1 MKNISPETTRVG
13 WIGTG
18 VMGLSMCGH
27 LLAKGY
33 NVTVYSRT
41 KEKARPLLVKGAKWA
56 DSPGAV
62 AGSSDVVFSMVG
74 FPADVREVYLGPN
87 GVLACTRAGT
97 IVVDMTTTE
106 PSLAKEIYDAAK
118 VRGGVHAVDAPVSG
132 GDVGARE
139 ARLSIMVGG
148 DPEPVAALTPL
159 FEAMGKTIVRQGG
172 PGAGQHAKMCNQIV
186 IAGTMIGVCE
196 SLIYGHKAGLSL
208 ETMLSS
214 ISGGAAGCWAL
225 SNLAPRILKR
235 NFDPGFFVE
244 HFVKDMGIALDEARR
259 MNLPLP
265 GLALVHQ
272 MYVALAANGGGKH
285 GTQALVLVL
294 EQMGNTM
301 IGRKEGN
308 IPHFFAGTAS
318 VRMKAVRSAISWLF
332 RTPPHGG
339 ICGERPS
346 ACPPSLMIRWTWASD
361 KVPMRIG
368 SVCRV
373 GGVLRLVALN
383 PSASPCFPWHSAQ

>member
-1 MKNISPETTRVG
+1 MKDISPETTRIG

-27 LLAKGY
+27 ILAKGY
-33 NVTVYSRT
+33 GVTVYSRS
-41 KEKARPLLVKGAKWA
+41 KEKARPLLAKGAKWA

-87 GVLACTRAGT
+87 GVLASSRAGT

-106 PSLAKEIYDAAK
+106 PSLAKEIHDAAK
-118 VRGGVHAVDAPVSG
+118 ARGVHAVDAPVSG

-148 DPEPVAALTPL
+148 DPGAVAALAPL
-159 FEAMGKTIVRQGG
+159 FETMGKTIVRQGG

-186 IAGTMIGVCE
+186 LAGTMIGVCE
-196 SLIYGHKAGLSL
+196 SLIYGRKAGLSL

-214 ISGGAAGCWAL
+214 ISGGAAGCWTL
-225 SNLAPRILKR
+225 SNLAPKILKR
-235 NFDPGFFVE
+235 DFDPGFFVE

-272 MYVALAANGGGKH
+272 MYVALQANGGGKQ
-285 GTQALVLVL
+285 GTQALMLVL
-294 EQMGNTM
+294 E
-301 IGRKEGN
+301 
-308 IPHFFAGTAS
+308 
-318 VRMKAVRSAISWLF
+318 RMSNV
-332 RTPPHGG
+332 
-339 ICGERPS
+339 
-346 ACPPSLMIRWTWASD
+346 
-361 KVPMRIG
+361 
-368 SVCRV
+368 
-373 GGVLRLVALN
+373 
-383 PSASPCFPWHSAQ
+383 